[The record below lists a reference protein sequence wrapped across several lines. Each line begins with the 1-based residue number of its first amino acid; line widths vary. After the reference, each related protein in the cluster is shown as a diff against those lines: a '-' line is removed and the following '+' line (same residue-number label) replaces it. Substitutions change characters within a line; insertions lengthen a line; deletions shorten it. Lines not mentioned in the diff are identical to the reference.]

1 MLIFFASL
9 LFTLSLTY
17 LIRPFLKKY
26 YLAIPNKR
34 SSHVFPTPTGGGITI
49 AIVSSIILISKGYY
63 FLIGLIPISY
73 IGFIDDKKHVNSLLR
88 FCIQIATS
96 YFLIYKNIDNLKWI
110 LPDNIFLFFLI
121 ILFLIIF
128 SATIIN
134 FINFM
139 DGLDGL
145 VSSCLIIAFSFISLF
160 SINFYWVIVGS
171 ILGFIYF
178 NWQPAKIFIGDVGTN
193 FLSSMYLY
201 ALFFCGTFDAFFS
214 NIFILFPIFLDP
226 FITLI
231 RRLRLKQNIFLAHKM
246 HLYQRL
252 SQNGWSHSKVS
263 LLFMCSCLVLSF
275 FYLAFDLQGLF
286 FGCFIFVIVYFKL
299 DKWFA
304 KPLVI
309 EDKITIL

>member
-1 MLIFFASL
+1 MLIFFTSL
-9 LFTLSLTY
+9 ILTFFLTF
-17 LIRPFLKKY
+17 LIRPILKKY

-34 SSHVFPTPTGGGITI
+34 SSHVFPTPSGGGITI
-49 AIVSSIILISKGYY
+49 AIVSSIILICNGYY

-73 IGFIDDKKHVNSLLR
+73 VGFIDDKRHVNSLPR
-88 FCIQIATS
+88 FCIQLATS

-110 LPDNIFLFFLI
+110 LPDNFILFFLI
-121 ILFLIIF
+121 ILILIIF
-128 SATIIN
+128 STTIIN

-145 VSSCLIIAFSFISLF
+145 VPSCLIIAFSFISLF

-201 ALFFCGTFDAFFS
+201 ALFFSGTIDSFFS

-226 FITLI
+226 FFTII
-231 RRLRLKQNIFLAHKM
+231 RRLILKQNIFLAHKM

-263 LLFMCSCLVLSF
+263 LLFMSSCLVLSLI
-275 FYLAFDLQGLF
+275 YLAFDFQGLF
-286 FGCFIFVIVYFKL
+286 FGCFIFVIVYFIL

-304 KPLVI
+304 KPLIIKDKVI
-309 EDKITIL
+309 IL